1 MTIAATTGSSMLLEA
16 LPAFVLVLGT
26 PIAVWWWL
34 SKGRR
39 LTPGRLRVTD
49 KAALGRNTWLA
60 VVEID
65 DRRMLIGAGEHGV
78 DLLSEL
84 EPQDEATEIVGN
96 PEPTASRTLR
106 LPNGFEN
113 GPGMGLLRRLQLMTL
128 RSSTPPIARPGVP
141 PS

>member
-1 MTIAATTGSSMLLEA
+1 MTVAATTGTAMLLEA
-16 LPAFVLVLGT
+16 LPAFLLVLGT
-26 PIAVWWWL
+26 PVAVWWWL

-39 LTPGRLRVTD
+39 FTPGRLRVTD

-84 EPQDEATEIVGN
+84 EPQDEATETAET
-96 PEPTASRTLR
+96 PDPTASRMLR
-106 LPNGFEN
+106 VPNGFDN

-128 RSSTPPIARPGVP
+128 RTSTPPIARPGVP
-141 PS
+141 PN